1 MTRDFNKQRR
11 NDPNAYQSRYQ
22 DADQY
27 SSFRSTPSNSVPSN
41 RHESAR
47 PLRSSRPRLN
57 RETVDRAWRE
67 GAQHSHPDY
76 HPRGTTNSHPQPRR
90 GYQRP
95 ENPASFNQPGKANH
109 RHFDRDNTRRF
120 EQNSHHAQAP
130 YSPSFPAGERPNSNS
145 RRMPMNSAYPET
157 RQPRSERG
165 HARKWQHDEQFE
177 GDYERFT
184 GYDEVDGYR
193 SNGYRQSPRTR
204 QDGYR
209 SNGYRQS
216 PRTRQNETPARGHG
230 PERRRI
236 TPLPDGHVVKGPRPA
251 QRKNARFWDDIN
263 SDADQLLHQV
273 HAPQEQPSPRH
284 KSAPPRQGKQHTTGS
299 TTRAYQKNGD
309 AARTR
314 EAKRPRTNTKRPA
327 F

>member
-11 NDPNAYQSRYQ
+11 NDPNAYRYGYQ
-22 DADQY
+22 DSDQY

-41 RHESAR
+41 RHGNAR
-47 PLRSSRPRLN
+47 PSGSPRPRLN

-95 ENPASFNQPGKANH
+95 ENPTSFNQPGNSNH

-120 EQNSHHAQAP
+120 EQNSHNAQAP
-130 YSPSFPAGERPNSNS
+130 HSPSFSAGERPNS

-157 RQPRSERG
+157 RQPRFERG

-184 GYDEVDGYR
+184 GYNEVDEHR
-193 SNGYRQSPRTR
+193 SNGYRQSPRDR
-204 QDGYR
+204 QDEHR

-216 PRTRQNETPARGHG
+216 PRDRQNETPARGHG

-236 TPLPDGHVVKGPRPA
+236 TPLPDGRVVKGPRPA

-273 HAPQEQPSPRH
+273 HTPREQPSPRH
-284 KSAPPRQGKQHTTGS
+284 KSAPPRQGRKQTTGP
-299 TTRAYQKNGD
+299 TTRGYQKNVD
-309 AARTR
+309 SARTR
-314 EAKRPRTNTKRPA
+314 GPKRSRTNTKRPA